1 MSPLLE
7 QAMKTLTVR
16 CNTTALHPTD
26 EDMIKS
32 YFKAL
37 HKNGE
42 LLDSTNLGEWAKN
55 NNWEAQPIK
64 LLSKWADA
72 ISTGRRVVIKHKAFV
87 ETEKQI
93 ISHLKNRLEESK

>member
-37 HKNGE
+37 HKHGE
-42 LLDSTNLGEWAKN
+42 LLDPISLGEWAKN
-55 NNWEAQPIK
+55 NNWETQPIK
-64 LLSKWADA
+64 LLSKWAEA
-72 ISTGRRVVIKHKAFV
+72 ISTGGRVVIKHKAFV
-87 ETEKQI
+87 ETEKEI
-93 ISHLKNRLEESK
+93 ISHLKNRLEENK